1 MLLGRML
8 RNLYTWTVV
17 KNHEYL
23 FKLCNEYETNLQRW
37 KNVLKITFSVIE
49 SNKEN
54 TTNNI

>member
-23 FKLCNEYETNLQRW
+23 FKLCNEYETNL
-37 KNVLKITFSVIE
+37 
-49 SNKEN
+49 
-54 TTNNI
+54 